1 MANDARPKRSTSP
14 DQADRLAG
22 TLDRLVFY
30 FRKWYVQ
37 KWNTDAPA
45 GGSLIGRYMLERL
58 ATSTEP
64 WRMSDLAT
72 VLDTSGRM
80 VTSLV
85 DAFEAEGIV
94 RRRVHPTDRR
104 AILVELVAD
113 PTEARR
119 PLREYHL
126 DAATLFD
133 GVSAADREA
142 FLRVAEHLVTKTRQA
157 LLPAQDTEAPA
168 ERRGQ
173 KSRVRPE

>member
-1 MANDARPKRSTSP
+1 MANDARPKRSASP
-14 DQADRLAG
+14 DQADRLSG

-37 KWNTDAPA
+37 QWNADVPA

-64 WRMSDLAT
+64 WRMSDLAR

-85 DAFEAEGIV
+85 DAYEAEGIV

-104 AILVELVAD
+104 AFLVELVIA
-113 PTEARR
+113 PAAARL

-126 DAATLFD
+126 GAATLFN
-133 GVSAADREA
+133 GVSAADREV
-142 FLRVAEHLVTKTRQA
+142 FLRVAEHLITQSRQA
-157 LLPAQDTEAPA
+157 LLPSEDTEVPT
-168 ERRGQ
+168 ERRGRKVGTQ
-173 KSRVRPE
+173 PE